1 MKIQIR
7 NIILI
12 TLCLLAASFHG
23 RAQEN
28 LYKFD
33 IGASLGM
40 SDYLGDANTSSLL
53 KHPGFVGEG
62 SFRYIA
68 NTRWAIRATLGVL
81 TLSGDTQDMTNVNP
95 GGAHYSFSSTVY
107 DLGCRVEFNFLPYG
121 IGETYK
127 KLSRISPYLTVG
139 AGACLSSSG
148 GETAVAPTLVMGAG
162 VKFKIKPR
170 LNLMAEFT
178 MTKAFGDKVDGP
190 VLNDLTGIKTSF
202 FKNTD
207 WYSRLTVGF
216 SYEFGERCTT
226 CHYVD

>member
-1 MKIQIR
+1 LKSKIK
-7 NIILI
+7 NIIAFALVL
-12 TLCLLAASFHG
+12 TAAYPTAG
-23 RAQEN
+23 AQEN

-33 IGASLGM
+33 LGASLGM
-40 SDYLGDANTSSLL
+40 SGYLGDANTSSLL

-68 NTRWAIRATLGVL
+68 NARWAIRATLGVL
-81 TLSGDTQDMTNVNP
+81 TLSGDTEDMTNVNP

-107 DLGCRVEFNFLPYG
+107 DLGGRVEFNFLPYG

-127 KLSRISPYLTVG
+127 KLSRISPYLTLG
-139 AGACLSSSG
+139 AGACMSSSG
-148 GETAVAPTLVMGAG
+148 GETSVAPTLIMGAG
-162 VKFKIKPR
+162 VKYKLSPR
-170 LNLMAEFT
+170 LNLLAEFT

-190 VLNDLTGIKTSF
+190 DLNDLTGIKTDF

-207 WYSRLTVGF
+207 WYSRLTIGF